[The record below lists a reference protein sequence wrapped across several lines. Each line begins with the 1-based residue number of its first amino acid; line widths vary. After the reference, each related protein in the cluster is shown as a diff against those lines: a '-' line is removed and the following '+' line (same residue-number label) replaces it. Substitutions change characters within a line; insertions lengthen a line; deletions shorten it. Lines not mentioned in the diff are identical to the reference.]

1 MPDIRHPCP
10 PASGLCAHP
19 RLQGKPYVEFLR
31 DRLIPVEEKAKKY
44 TLDNTEEECIAKIK
58 VDKGLLNTASG
69 KKADYLLIRCEHDIA
84 YFVELKGCDVAKAC
98 EQILSTIDLLQNIVG
113 SAQSINA
120 RIVCSRVSTPDIRS
134 TPYIRLEKKKK
145 KKNGTLLVRTRQYSE
160 PCNG

>member
-1 MPDIRHPCP
+1 MPACFRSLRSPSATGKAICRIFARQTHP
-10 PASGLCAHP
+10 GW
-19 RLQGKPYVEFLR
+19 R
-31 DRLIPVEEKAKKY
+31 KAKKY

-134 TPYIRLEKKKK
+134 SPYIRLEKHCKT
-145 KKNGTLLVRTRQYSE
+145 KNGTLLVRTRQYSE

>member
-58 VDKGLLNTASG
+58 VDGGLYPSHSE

-84 YFVELKGCDVAKAC
+84 YFVELKGGDVAKAC
-98 EQILSTIDLLQNIVG
+98 KQILSTIDLLQNIVG

-120 RIVCSRVSTPDIRS
+120 RIVCSRVPTPDLRS
-134 TPYIRLEKKKK
+134 SHYRRLENHCKE
-145 KKNGTLLVRTRQYSE
+145 KNGTLLVRTKQYSE